1 MPPKKS
7 DSTAAPKTK
16 ASHGSYQDMITDAI
30 IALKDRNGSSRV
42 KLKKYVKANNQL
54 NITSDAMFDSLFN
67 KALKTGVEKGIF
79 EQPKG
84 PSGGTKLA
92 KKAKTASTKKE
103 SAPKKKALPKKSE
116 ASSEKK
122 SSSKKKA
129 VTPKKKAEEAEK
141 KKKPASKKAASKEKK
156 AAPKTSKRGKDE
168 ARDILKKTKSSRVSK
183 PAVKP
188 ARMKA
193 TPKNTPTKSKRA
205 SA

>member
-1 MPPKKS
+1 M
-7 DSTAAPKTK
+7 
-16 ASHGSYQDMITDAI
+16 
-30 IALKDRNGSSRV
+30 

-84 PSGGTKLA
+84 MCAVCSHSQLLLTPTSGPSGGTKLA
-92 KKAKTASTKKE
+92 KKAKTAATKKE

-129 VTPKKKAEEAEK
+129 VTPKKKAEETEK

-156 AAPKTSKRGKDE
+156 AAPKTSKRDKDE

-183 PAVKP
+183 SAVKP
-188 ARMKA
+188 ARTKA
-193 TPKNTPTKSKRA
+193 TAKNTPVKTKRA